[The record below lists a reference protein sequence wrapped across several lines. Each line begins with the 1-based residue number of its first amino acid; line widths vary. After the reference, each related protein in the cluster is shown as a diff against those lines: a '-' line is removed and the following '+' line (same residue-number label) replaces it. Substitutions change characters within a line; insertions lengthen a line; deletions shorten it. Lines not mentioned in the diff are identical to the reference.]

1 MAVLFATQST
11 KITAQAIEQDFPEFL
26 DQVNHLSLHTARF
39 FNWIISSSVK
49 FHQEHKQVSPSINL
63 QAHSKP

>member
-26 DQVNHLSLHTARF
+26 DQGMRGLAHGVVQKTQVQTMNSTQA
-39 FNWIISSSVK
+39 IIPV
-49 FHQEHKQVSPSINL
+49 EN
-63 QAHSKP
+63 